1 MGIFPPS
8 SPQLACGQPS
18 LWPGQTKDK
27 GEVQGIDGF
36 LLSSHGHTSST
47 AGTHGAKSYLRRDV
61 AHHRSP
67 WPPPCLQVV
76 LAPST
81 HRWLRTT
88 IPSPRSLGWA
98 GLRWTRFQSG
108 GSTSTLATRCSEPK
122 VHETSHYPV
131 SVRQQEKRTYLV
143 GHRMPMLGFLHIF
156 H

>member
-18 LWPGQTKDK
+18 LWLGQTKDK

-36 LLSSHGHTSST
+36 LLSSHGHMSST
-47 AGTHGAKSYLRRDV
+47 AGTHEAKSYLRRDV

-67 WPPPCLQVV
+67 WPPPCLRVV

-81 HRWLRTT
+81 HRWLCTT

-98 GLRWTRFQSG
+98 GLRLDTFSKRRKHQYSCNRMPGAQSTWDKPFIQCLW
-108 GSTSTLATRCSEPK
+108 GSKGR
-122 VHETSHYPV
+122 
-131 SVRQQEKRTYLV
+131 KRTWLV
-143 GHRMPMLGFLHIF
+143 IGCPC
-156 H
+156 